1 MPTVLTILRGLTLL
15 VMLVL
20 AVQASAV
27 TRLLRR
33 GAPRPILAG
42 WLVATVVFV
51 ALALN
56 SAVLEGTALGSV
68 LVPAW
73 AGPLGSARAA
83 IYDGSYLANRVLH
96 VVLPSLLLFLF
107 VQWPRGRWLGV
118 GVAACAVV
126 VGLLGVAAGGATD
139 WQRLLGA
146 GRALSVLAI
155 LMYLL
160 FSALYLLSQLP
171 LLDRYLGGAMLAAT
185 ALELAAPVPTLF
197 TGAGDSAMVWIV
209 LQLLFLG
216 AASVQLLFVSRARWA
231 LRDGGVSLLLRR
243 APALG

>member
-1 MPTVLTILRGLTLL
+1 MPTVLTILRGFTLL

-42 WLVATVVFV
+42 WLVAAVVFV

-56 SAVLEGTALGSV
+56 TAVLEGAALGSI

-83 IYDGSYLANRVLH
+83 IYDGSYLGGRVLH
-96 VVLPSLLLFLF
+96 VALPSLLLFVF
-107 VQWPRGRWLGV
+107 VQWPRARWLGV
-118 GVAACAVV
+118 GVVVCAAV
-126 VGLLGVAAGGATD
+126 VGLLGLAAGGATD

-146 GRALSVLAI
+146 GRVLSVLSI

-171 LLDRYLGGAMLAAT
+171 LLDRYLGGVMLVAT
-185 ALELAAPVPTLF
+185 ALELAVPVPTLF
-197 TGAGDSAMVWIV
+197 LGAGDSTLVWIV
-209 LQLLFLG
+209 LQLLFLVAG
-216 AASVQLLFVSRARWA
+216 SVQLLYVWRARRA

-243 APALG
+243 ATALG